1 MSFNTEFSIKRILNR
16 HLPSSP
22 LPPSP
27 FPLLSTLPPPPHSS
41 LTDMQQ
47 YQQLQDPSLQ
57 QLTAAIHSL
66 HSLLTTQ
73 DSPLYTG
80 IQACMQREFS
90 TMMQQ

>member
-1 MSFNTEFSIKRILNR
+1 MARIYINL
-16 HLPSSP
+16 HPFPSSSLL
-22 LPPSP
+22 LPPH
-27 FPLLSTLPPPPHSS
+27 PHSS